1 MGIFDNLFKT
11 KEKEEI
17 FDNKYQEKVE
27 IFDKNKEKVNAPIV
41 NKDVNIYD
49 EIKTLIKENKEV
61 TIRNVTDLINYGK
74 KYEKSFMFYGSIE
87 GMKNLGLKFDEETL
101 KNFEESVSEAIFVKE
116 NREDFKNFIVNI
128 PFEYR
133 SFNQNEFLII
143 NDIIPFEYRSFN
155 PNEFL
160 IINDITSEQE
170 IKLNNILDRFKDKVG
185 TEWLSGFVDFMKEV
199 NDMNLNNRDIKNKD
213 FISNL
218 NLEGNVFTE
227 NPIKKAYQITETSGT
242 VFVNTILL
250 TKKDSLNKEQFNKG
264 DYIVEDK
271 FENFINISKEDFEAK
286 YKVIE
291 KNSFENIIDE
301 TKKVLNDKS
310 SEYNEL
316 KKELE
321 SSKLEIEKLK
331 ERLNGIENNF
341 KSLS

>member
-11 KEKEEI
+11 
-17 FDNKYQEKVE
+17 
-27 IFDKNKEKVNAPIV
+27 KEKVNAPIV
-41 NKDVNIYD
+41 NKDVNIFD

-87 GMKNLGLKFDEETL
+87 GMKILGMKFDEETL

-116 NREDFKNFIVNI
+116 NREDFKNFIVN
-128 PFEYR
+128 
-133 SFNQNEFLII
+133 
-143 NDIIPFEYRSFN
+143 IPFEYRSFN

-291 KNSFENIIDE
+291 KESIEKESFDNIIDE
-301 TKKVLNDKS
+301 TKKVLTDKS
-310 SEYNEL
+310 NEYNEL

-321 SSKLEIEKLK
+321 SAKVEIEKLREK
-331 ERLNGIENNF
+331 LNGIENNF
-341 KSLS
+341 KNLS